1 MPIVVMNGA
10 GAGQAG
16 VQRECASGAATEGW
30 PQGVASVLN
39 KADGIHRGGARA
51 RVCGAG
57 DAGVCGV
64 RTAVWVWVR
73 ARRLTMSLS
82 RIQGHDEGVGGWLAR
97 LPGQSHGSCSHGHW
111 TILIIIDKRA
121 RPERPV

>member
-1 MPIVVMNGA
+1 MPFVVMNGA
-10 GAGQAG
+10 GGNLVQVCRG
-16 VQRECASGAATEGW
+16 VCSGAATEGW
-30 PQGVASVLN
+30 PQGAASVLN

-57 DAGVCGV
+57 DAGVRGV

-82 RIQGHDEGVGGWLAR
+82 RIQGRGRMACPGGPMGAVAMGTPL
-97 LPGQSHGSCSHGHW
+97 
-111 TILIIIDKRA
+111 DYYYY
-121 RPERPV
+121 